1 MDKRIKELII
11 VVFVSLLVLVV
22 LDFLVGL
29 FSSFTGVKSVTMR
42 MNDYAAER
50 VADHIAETPMPEGCE
65 VVEKIALAG
74 NIDSAGKLPFYYGA
88 VLIKTDLS
96 IEELQDHFSNYPY
109 QGYIYEVE
117 KQETQKLSEVHAA
130 SNLDRDY
137 LLTDVSDGNYYLVSS
152 YGSSIGIFG
161 LLYDPRCSI
170 G

>member
-1 MDKRIKELII
+1 MNKKIKALIK
-11 VVFVSLLVLVV
+11 VVLIGLVGLLV

-29 FSSFTGVKSVTMR
+29 FSSVTGVKSVTMR
-42 MNDYAAER
+42 MNDHAAER

-74 NIDSAGKLPFYYGA
+74 NIDSAGKLPFHYGA

-96 IEELQDHFSNYPY
+96 MEELEEHFRKYPY

-117 KQETQKLSEVHAA
+117 KQETQQLSEVHAA
-130 SNLDRDY
+130 SKLDRDY

-152 YGSSIGIFG
+152 YGSGIGIFG